1 MRAAGQQNTLGLIYE
16 DFLSNSAKAEG
27 GLAGEFFTP

>member
-16 DFLSNSAKAEG
+16 DFLSNFAKAEG